1 MKLVV
6 LSESDN
12 YNVSGLIR
20 YLIKMF
26 YDDSIIKI
34 FEERGIEIITSKY
47 IKEVLNETEIE
58 FLEKIENKK
67 DYLIFGIHPN
77 GWTPAIKFAKGIKK
91 VMWQDDLHY
100 FANFTNRNGLSVQE
114 YSEKYDPFYIKDF
127 DYIITPSSIYF
138 KNLEITEYDD
148 KIIEFFYFLD
158 EKKYPMIEID
168 YNKRIDGIVLS
179 GSIYSGY
186 KSRMEFDK
194 LRQTDSFKDVIYKID
209 HPGYEN
215 NDHMTE
221 LNYYNEISKYKAA
234 FVGHHVFPIN
244 FILAKHIEVL
254 MCGCLGFFEPN
265 ALLKD
270 QLGLIEY
277 VHYIP
282 CFNEDGLIRDKD
294 FYIKWIN
301 SEEGY
306 KISLQGKEY
315 VRNKF
320 GKEYVKQLAD
330 FFSNINLS

>member
-1 MKLVV
+1 
-6 LSESDN
+6 
-12 YNVSGLIR
+12 
-20 YLIKMF
+20 
-26 YDDSIIKI
+26 
-34 FEERGIEIITSKY
+34 
-47 IKEVLNETEIE
+47 
-58 FLEKIENKK
+58 
-67 DYLIFGIHPN
+67 
-77 GWTPAIKFAKGIKK
+77 
-91 VMWQDDLHY
+91 
-100 FANFTNRNGLSVQE
+100 
-114 YSEKYDPFYIKDF
+114 
-127 DYIITPSSIYF
+127 
-138 KNLEITEYDD
+138 
-148 KIIEFFYFLD
+148 
-158 EKKYPMIEID
+158 
-168 YNKRIDGIVLS
+168 
-179 GSIYSGY
+179 
-186 KSRMEFDK
+186 MEFDK